1 MAKKNDSYDSES
13 IKVLKGLEPVRLR
26 PGMYIGSTG
35 RTGLN
40 HLVQEIIDNAVDEH
54 LAGYCKN
61 IYVSLNEDGSATVED
76 DGRGIPVDL
85 HPTEKKSAERVVFT
99 VLHSGGKFNDS
110 VYKISGGLHG
120 VGSAVVNALS
130 KKLIVDVYRDGNV
143 YHDTYEYGKP
153 KTKLIDGLLPV
164 SRQFLR
170 RRRVQG
176 LRFIRMIQFSRRLS
190 SSPVPSDSV
199 SKRPAI

>member
-1 MAKKNDSYDSES
+1 MAKKVDTYDSES

-61 IYVSLNEDGSATVED
+61 IYVSLNEDGSATIED

-153 KTKLIDGLLPV
+153 KTKLEI
-164 SRQFLR
+164 LR
-170 RRRVQG
+170 RISSRLTETEK
-176 LRFIRMIQFSRRLS
+176 LR
-190 SSPVPSDSV
+190 
-199 SKRPAI
+199 SKRPCLLISHQTSIMA